1 MSRVRGLL
9 AVSLVLTVAGVG
21 CHKHSAGPKVS
32 DYRKQREAAIA
43 QAKALAEH
51 PQQFS
56 GAGKAAPAG
65 QQKQQQS
72 DTNAPTF
79 AGDVH
84 GYVYSPVG
92 KRDPFRS
99 FILERKAEADASV
112 KGPLEQFDLGQ
123 LSLTGVVWKGE
134 RRRAL
139 VLDPSGQAYIVAE
152 GDRIGKNEGRVVQI
166 GDDLMVVRESYVDFQ
181 GEKTTKEIE
190 MRVRQSQGG

>member
-1 MSRVRGLL
+1 MSRVKGLL
-9 AVSLVLTVAGVG
+9 AFSLVLAMAAVG
-21 CHKHSAGPKVS
+21 CQKQAAGPKVS
-32 DYRKQREAAIA
+32 DYRKQRDAAIA
-43 QAKALAEH
+43 QAKALAAQ
-51 PQQFS
+51 PQKFAS
-56 GAGKAAPAG
+56 GSARGQKG
-65 QQKQQQS
+65 QQQQQQDS
-72 DTNAPTF
+72 NAPTF
-79 AGDVH
+79 GGDVH
-84 GYVYSPVG
+84 GYVYNPVG

-123 LSLTGVVWKGE
+123 LSLTGVVWKGQ

>member
-9 AVSLVLTVAGVG
+9 AVSLVLAMGAVG
-21 CHKHSAGPKVS
+21 CHKQAAGPKVS
-32 DYRKQREAAIA
+32 TYQKERAAAIA
-43 QAKALAEH
+43 QAKQLAAQ
-51 PQQFS
+51 PQRLAAR
-56 GAGKAAPAG
+56 GAAHAQAQG
-65 QQKQQQS
+65 QAQGQ
-72 DTNAPTF
+72 DPNGPTF
-79 AGDVH
+79 GGDVH
-84 GYVYSPVG
+84 GFVYSPVG

-99 FILERKAEADASV
+99 FILARQADADSAV

>member
-1 MSRVRGLL
+1 MSRMRGLL
-9 AVSLVLTVAGVG
+9 AVSLVLALAGVG
-21 CHKHSAGPKVS
+21 CHKQSVGPKVS
-32 DYRKQREAAIA
+32 DYQKQRDAAIA
-43 QAKALAEH
+43 KAKALATQ
-51 PQQFS
+51 PQKFV
-56 GAGKAAPAG
+56 ATTKAG
-65 QQKQQQS
+65 QQGQQPQQPQ
-72 DTNAPTF
+72 DANAPTF
-79 AGDVH
+79 GGDVH

-123 LSLTGVVWKGE
+123 LSLTGVVWKGQ